1 MLLILDGWGIGQIPA
16 ADAILAA
23 DTPTMDAL
31 WDRWPH
37 STLTTFGEAVGL
49 PAGQM
54 GNSEVGH
61 LNIGAGR
68 VVYQEL
74 VRVGR
79 AIADGSI
86 ADNEA
91 LKRAIAYAQK
101 ENRPIHLMG
110 LLSDGGVHSHI
121 DHLLGLCELLHTR
134 VSVPIYIHCFMDGRD
149 TDPRSGKAY
158 LQSLLTHIKDT
169 NAQIATVIG
178 RYYAMDRDK
187 RWERVK
193 RAYDLLTGAEPTE
206 HNSILSISSEKIIET
221 VESFY
226 KQGITD
232 EFMEPVRVIQ
242 PGDENGGIIRAGD
255 VVICTNFR
263 TDRCREITEVLT
275 QTEHPPAGMHTIPLH
290 FVTMTRYDES
300 FKNIDVIFEKDNL
313 IHTLGEAISAAGKTQ
328 LRIAETEKYPHVT
341 FFFNGGREAP
351 FEGET
356 RIMVPSPKVATYD
369 LQPEM
374 SAIEVKDKLLGFLQ
388 KQDPDFVCLNFANTD
403 MVGHTGVFSAAVK
416 AAETVDKCLS
426 EILPIAIER
435 GYIIILLADHGNA
448 DLMINPDGTPNT
460 AHTTNPVPCILVNGP
475 SNIGLRQG
483 KLADLAPSILELMHI
498 TIPAEM
504 DGKSLLFTL

>member
-1 MLLILDGWGIGQIPA
+1 MLLILDGWGLGEIPS

-37 STLTTFGEAVGL
+37 CTLTTFGEAVGL
-49 PAGQM
+49 PDGQM

-61 LNIGAGR
+61 LNLGAGR

-74 VRVGR
+74 VRVGK
-79 AIADGSI
+79 AIADGSM
-86 ADNEA
+86 AENEA

-121 DHLLGLCELLHTR
+121 DHLLGLCDLLDKW
-134 VSVPIYIHCFMDGRD
+134 VDLSIYIHCFMDGRD
-149 TDPRSGKAY
+149 SDPRSGKAF
-158 LQSLLTHIKDT
+158 LLSLLTHIKGRNT
-169 NAQIATVIG
+169 HIASIIG

-187 RWERVK
+187 RWDRIK
-193 RAYDLLTGAEPTE
+193 RAYDLLTGTNASE
-206 HNSILSISSEKIIET
+206 HPPIVSIPAEKITET
-221 VESFY
+221 LESY
-226 KQGITD
+226 YIQGITD
-232 EFMEPVRVIQ
+232 EFMEPVQ
-242 PGDENGGIIRAGD
+242 IIHPLLRNTRIKNGD
-255 VVICTNFR
+255 VVICTNYR

-275 QTEHPPAGMHTIPLH
+275 QTDHPLEGMHTLDLYY
-290 FVTMTRYDES
+290 VTMTRYDES
-300 FKNIDVIFEKDNL
+300 FKNVEVIFEKDNL
-313 IHTLGEAISAAGKTQ
+313 IHTLGETLSAAGKTQ

-351 FEGET
+351 FEGES
-356 RIMVPSPKVATYD
+356 RIMVPSPKVATYN

-374 SAIEVKDKLLGFLQ
+374 SATEVKDKLLDFLQ
-388 KQDPDFVCLNFANTD
+388 KQEPDFVCLNFANTD

-426 EILPIAIER
+426 EILPITIDK

-448 DLMINPDGTPNT
+448 DLMINPDGTPHT
-460 AHTTNPVPCILVNGP
+460 AHTTNPVPCIIVNGP
-475 SNIGLRQG
+475 PNMALRPG
-483 KLADLAPSILELMHI
+483 KLADLAPTILELMQL
-498 TIPAEM
+498 TVPAEM
-504 DGKSLLFTL
+504 DGNDLCIIP